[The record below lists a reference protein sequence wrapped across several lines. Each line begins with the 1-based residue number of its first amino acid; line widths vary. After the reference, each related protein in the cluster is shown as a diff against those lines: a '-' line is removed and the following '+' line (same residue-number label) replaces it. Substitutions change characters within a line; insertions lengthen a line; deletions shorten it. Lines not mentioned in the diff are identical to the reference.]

1 MGWLEAWQ
9 VMSEFPLEV
18 SHSGS
23 SHEKS
28 SFFRNQC
35 KTWKDCMLEMSRV
48 SVCRQY
54 FACPKRSITF
64 SPGLLSRMQ
73 NITLDIYEQHRAPQL
88 CSTAVGKCQMLKQ
101 THLPDSEAA
110 ELESRLFFH
119 VFSGSFNLYSILR
132 TGFAAAISQ
141 FPASRSLGCE
151 GCRLATGIRRHG
163 PWKLQVV
170 KHPLHRKADK
180 PWLKIFLPKELEYVL

>member
-1 MGWLEAWQ
+1 MSLSHSHYFVIRFLSWIVLFWSFMIVLQFYSIVDLFLLPLLQYLLPSLVLGDYCMGWLQAWQ

-35 KTWKDCMLEMSRV
+35 KTWQDCMLEMSRV

-88 CSTAVGKCQMLKQ
+88 CSAAVGKCQMLKQ

-110 ELESRLFFH
+110 ELESR
-119 VFSGSFNLYSILR
+119 V
-132 TGFAAAISQ
+132 
-141 FPASRSLGCE
+141 
-151 GCRLATGIRRHG
+151 
-163 PWKLQVV
+163 
-170 KHPLHRKADK
+170 
-180 PWLKIFLPKELEYVL
+180 